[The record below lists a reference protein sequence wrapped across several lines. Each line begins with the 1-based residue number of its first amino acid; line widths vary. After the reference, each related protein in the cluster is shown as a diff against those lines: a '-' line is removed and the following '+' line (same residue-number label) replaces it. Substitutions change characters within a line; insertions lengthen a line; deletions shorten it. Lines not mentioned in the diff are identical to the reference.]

1 MWNRRTAAGMLVSV
15 ALLLASG
22 AQADPAQA
30 AELPV
35 VKVWKTPTCGCCG
48 KWVRHMEAAGF
59 RVEVTDVSNVDPVKT
74 ANGIPLNLA
83 SCHTALVGGYAIEGH
98 VPASDVRRLLKEKPD
113 ILGLTAP
120 GMPPG
125 SPGMDV
131 PGSPPFDVLSIGK
144 DGKTAVYA
152 THKPE

>member
-22 AQADPAQA
+22 AHADPEQA

-35 VKVWKTPTCGCCG
+35 IKVWKTPTCGCCG

-59 RVEVTDVSNVDPVKT
+59 RVEVTDVSNVDPIKT

-98 VPASDVRRLLKEKPD
+98 VPASDVRRLLKERPD

-131 PGSPPFDVLSIGK
+131 PGSPPFDVLSLGK

-152 THKPE
+152 THN